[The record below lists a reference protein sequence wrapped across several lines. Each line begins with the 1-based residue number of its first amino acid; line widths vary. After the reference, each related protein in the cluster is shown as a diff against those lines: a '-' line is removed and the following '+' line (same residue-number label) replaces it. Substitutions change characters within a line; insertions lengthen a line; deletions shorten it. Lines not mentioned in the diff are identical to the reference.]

1 MKKIVKWLLLVVVT
15 LLLIPIFA
23 IIALYWSADMGEPK
37 LQMNI
42 SDYTTHMVGD
52 TLYCGESYLR
62 RDASELWELYL
73 VGSGQHRGATQGV
86 LTKDLM
92 KYQEDVFIDQIREI
106 IPSDRY
112 LSFLRVL
119 TIVFNR
125 NLGEYIPLE
134 YRSEIAAIAQSCTDE
149 YNAIG
154 TPYERQLNYH
164 AAHDIGHTMQQ
175 YMLVGCSSFGVWGD
189 ESADE
194 ELLIGRN
201 FDFYVGDDFAKNKI
215 ITFASPEKGY
225 RHASIGWAGMVG
237 VLSGMNEKGLTVTLN
252 AAKGMMPT
260 AAAMPI
266 SILAR
271 EILQYASNI
280 EEAYNIAESNQTF
293 VSESLLIGSVE
304 DGETAIIEKTP
315 QKIALYRVE
324 DSRVVCTNH
333 YQSVEFAE
341 DSYNIENIEQ
351 SDSKYRFDRLTEL
364 LDGAGKVDYVKA
376 VDILRN
382 RYGEVGEDIGVGN
395 EMTLNQSIAHH
406 AVIFK
411 PSEAKMWVSTTPW
424 QSGEFVCYDLA
435 VFFSEG
441 SHPKRSIELDV
452 VADSTF
458 LKDDYAR
465 LMDYRRG
472 IKRINE
478 AISLEARAGVNDE
491 FIAEFTTFNPC
502 HYYTY
507 RLVGDFY
514 VIFGNIDDAVK
525 MYSRALECKIP
536 YKSER
541 DEIVELIQ
549 ELG

>member
-1 MKKIVKWLLLVVVT
+1 MKRIVKWLSL
-15 LLLIPIFA
+15 A
-23 IIALYWSADMGEPK
+23 IIALLLAPIFIVATLYWSADMGEPK
-37 LQMNI
+37 SQVII
-42 SDYTTHMVGD
+42 SDYTTQMVGD
-52 TLYCGESYLR
+52 TLYCGKSYLR
-62 RDASELWELYL
+62 SDASELWELYL
-73 VGSGQHRGATQGV
+73 VGSGQDRGATQGV

-125 NLGEYIPLE
+125 NLGKYIPLE

-175 YMLVGCSSFGVWGD
+175 YMLVGCSSFGVWGT

-215 ITFASPEKGY
+215 ITFASPENGY

-252 AAKGMMPT
+252 AAKGAMPT
-260 AAAMPI
+260 SAAVPI

-280 EEAYNIAESNQTF
+280 EEAYHIAESNQTF
-293 VSESLLIGSVE
+293 VSESLMIGSTE

-315 QKIALYRVE
+315 QKIALYRVK

-333 YQSVEFAE
+333 YQSAEFAE

-364 LDGAGKVDYVKA
+364 LDSAGKVDYVEA
-376 VDILRN
+376 IDILRN
-382 RYGEVGEDIGVGN
+382 RYGHSGEDIGVGN

-406 AVIFK
+406 AVVFK
-411 PSEAKMWVSTTPW
+411 PGESKMWVSTKPW
-424 QSGEFVCYDLA
+424 QSGEFVCYDLKA
-435 VFFSEG
+435 FFFEG
-441 SHPKRSIELDV
+441 SHPKRSIDFDV
-452 VADSTF
+452 TADSVF
-458 LKDDYAR
+458 IKDDYAC
-465 LMDYRRG
+465 LMKYRRG

-478 AISLEARAGVNDE
+478 AISLESRDGVDDKFISE
-491 FIAEFTTFNPC
+491 FIAFNPL

-514 VIFGNIDDAVK
+514 VIFGNISDAK
-525 MYSRALECKIP
+525 EMYRKALECEMP

-541 DEIVELIQ
+541 IEIEKLIYELI
-549 ELG
+549 